1 MVKDGKVVAV
11 NVKDRGQGI
20 VAAGG
25 MSSLRV
31 KFQPENGDYYP
42 VAQAEAYAVLDR
54 EVGAIKMTSKGTRY
68 TSLLPLTVEIQPP
81 GDCGGDK
88 LLGKQAIATAVVK
101 KGPPRATAVQ
111 DSEGR
116 ASAAQSAKDV
126 AEPTNLARLKVMADE
141 EMQEMIKL
149 YPASVSIVYSNE
161 SKKFEFS
168 ETSLLGNNI
177 TTPYGPISQFS
188 RRAPLSKERLL
199 DGGVYWRLSAAGAI
213 CASIGH
219 GLLVPLDTVKTR
231 IQTAPKG
238 SYDGPTD
245 AFIKV
250 FRDEGGVGALLR
262 GLQPEVVGFSIYGA
276 ISFGGTEF
284 CRRFIAQAAGPE
296 NALLYQIPILML
308 GSALASVAAIALTC
322 PFMAVK
328 VRLISD
334 EKFAGGS
341 LVKGLTRMVRE
352 EEWSSSLFGGLA
364 PLMLK
369 DVSFVLSKFVVFD
382 IIKTAIFM
390 SFPEVESLGFLF
402 DRVVL

>member
-1 MVKDGKVVAV
+1 MAV

-25 MSSLRV
+25 MSSSRV
-31 KFQPENGDYYP
+31 KFQPQIGDYYP

-54 EVGAIKMTSKGTRY
+54 EVGAIKMTSKGAGY
-68 TSLLPLTVEIQPP
+68 TSLLPLTVEIEPP

-88 LLGKQAIATAVVK
+88 LLGMQATARAVVK
-101 KGPPRATAVQ
+101 KGPRAAAVK
-111 DSEGR
+111 DSEGS
-116 ASAAQSAKDV
+116 ASAAQSAKAV
-126 AEPTNLARLKVMADE
+126 AESTNLARLKAMADE
-141 EMQEMIKL
+141 EMKEMIKL

-245 AFIKV
+245 AFVKV

-296 NALLYQIPILML
+296 NALLYQVPILML
-308 GSALASVAAIALTC
+308 GSALASVAAISLTC

-341 LVKGLTRMVRE
+341 LVKGLTRIIRE

-382 IIKTAIFM
+382 IIKTAMFV
-390 SFPEVESLGFLF
+390 SFPEVESLNFFLKEL
-402 DRVVL
+402 VVFNVTKP